1 MHRAPSRAFRA
12 TLRAI
17 VRPQPAGGEYG
28 DYVAGKGR
36 DRNRGGPRHRQRH
49 RGGVREGR
57 RKGACGKSKRRR
69 GPGHDEGDC
78 RGRRRSVVSPGQR
91 QESRRHGANGGNLH
105 RALRRYRHPLRQRR
119 RLPYVPY
126 RRHDRRGLGRRARHQ
141 PEGRLLQRP
150 GVHPADEG
158 AGAGPH
164 RCHLVDHRTQC
175 GLAGAFPLHGVQGG
189 CERVRH
195 RRGAGARQAPHHGER
210 RSPPAPS

>member
-1 MHRAPSRAFRA
+1 MRPARSGHPKKTSSSPLIRTLASPRRHSSPEFLPRSWPARCRPPESRKRAAHRAPPRAFHA

-49 RGGVREGR
+49 RSGVREGR
-57 RKGACGKSKRRR
+57 RAGSCGESKRRR
-69 GPGHDEGDC
+69 GPDHDEGDR

-141 PEGRLLQRP
+141 PEGRFLRRP
-150 GVHPADEG
+150 GLHPG
-158 AGAGPH
+158 
-164 RCHLVDHRTQC
+164 R
-175 GLAGAFPLHGVQGG
+175 
-189 CERVRH
+189 
-195 RRGAGARQAPHHGER
+195 
-210 RSPPAPS
+210 